1 MITILEIS
9 QKLQSILNGTAS
21 EVISLTRPSDFQF
34 VVATEG
40 LHLDKIADR
49 QSGKNL
55 IPVFI
60 SQGGGEYDAVPNL
73 NKSASS
79 LPITFYFPVRF
90 KNDFYALNEFLSK
103 ALVGKVMNW
112 GTSSGYCLSTISVA
126 TFGEIQGLDLKE
138 FKTWVE
144 NLYQEEIDVREYY
157 MSMEFTLYLT
167 TADDVVWGN
176 QVEYKLQITY
186 DGVDYP
192 TTPETLRWDSVGNA
206 LSIANMPQQLIGE
219 DYVHNTRSITSRGRS
234 IKAYM
239 GSSVLWQRLLLVFNG
254 GTNNLLTNI
263 KLTKIYHFNNGTF
276 QEFTFNNV
284 VIQLTEDNS
293 LGVPVSFTFTMGDL

>member
-21 EVISLTRPSDFQF
+21 EIISLTRPSDFQF

-40 LHLDKIADR
+40 LHLDKINDKKT
-49 QSGKNL
+49 GKNF

-73 NKSASS
+73 NKSAFSM
-79 LPITFYFPVRF
+79 PITFYFPVRF

-144 NLYQEEIDVREYY
+144 NLYQEEVDVREYY

-186 DGVDYP
+186 DGVNYP

-219 DYVHNTRSITSRGRS
+219 DYVHNTRNITSRGRS

-239 GSSVLWQRLLLVFNG
+239 GSSVMWQKLLLVFNG

-263 KLTKIYHFNNGTF
+263 KLTKIYHFNDGTS
-276 QEFTFNNV
+276 QSFTFNNV

-293 LGVPVSFTFTMGDL
+293 LGVPISFTFTMGDL

>member
-73 NKSASS
+73 NKSAFS

-126 TFGEIQGLDLKE
+126 AFGEIQGLDLKE

-144 NLYQEEIDVREYY
+144 NLYQEEVDVREYY

-186 DGVDYP
+186 DGVNYP

-219 DYVHNTRSITSRGRS
+219 DYVHNTRNITSRGRS

-239 GSSVLWQRLLLVFNG
+239 GSSVMWQKLLLVFNG

-263 KLTKIYHFNNGTF
+263 KLTKVYHFNDGTF

-293 LGVPVSFTFTMGDL
+293 LGVPISFTFTMGDL

>member
-73 NKSASS
+73 NKSAFS

-144 NLYQEEIDVREYY
+144 NLYQEEVDVREYY

-186 DGVDYP
+186 DGVNYP
-192 TTPETLRWDSVGNA
+192 ATPETLRWDSVGNA

-219 DYVHNTRSITSRGRS
+219 DYVHNTRNITSRGRS

-239 GSSVLWQRLLLVFNG
+239 GSSVMWQRLLLVFNG

-263 KLTKIYHFNNGTF
+263 KLTKVYHFNDGTS
-276 QEFTFNNV
+276 QSFTFNNV

-293 LGVPVSFTFTMGDL
+293 LGVPISFTFTMGDL